1 MSATPAISIPG
12 SSNASASV
20 TTSVTVIAS
29 ADAWEVGG
37 VYSPDGQ
44 WIAFQGNM
52 EGNFELYVMPA
63 TGGEPQRITTTDA
76 DENLVDWTPDGALYY
91 TTAEG
96 DTNLWYMD
104 VESALP

>member
-1 MSATPAISIPG
+1 
-12 SSNASASV
+12 
-20 TTSVTVIAS
+20 
-29 ADAWEVGG
+29 
-37 VYSPDGQ
+37 
-44 WIAFQGNM
+44 M
-52 EGNFELYVMPA
+52 EGNYELYVMPA
-63 TGGEPQRITTTDA
+63 TGGEPRRITTTDA